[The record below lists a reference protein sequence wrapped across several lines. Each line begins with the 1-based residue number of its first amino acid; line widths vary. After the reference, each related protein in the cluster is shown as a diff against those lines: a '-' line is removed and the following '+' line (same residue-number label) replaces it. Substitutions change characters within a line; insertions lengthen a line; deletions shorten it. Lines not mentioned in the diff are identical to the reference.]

1 MNYQY
6 PDVGAFCESN
16 NAASFIVW
24 APERKHMDVVL
35 GDKLFP
41 MEKDHRG
48 YWRKRLNDVPA
59 GTPYL
64 FRVDK
69 EKTLPDPAS
78 MSQPQGVHGP
88 SVVTDR
94 SFRWTDL
101 SWKGIALG
109 DMVIYELHVGTFT
122 AKGTF
127 EGVVEKLPYLQ
138 ALGVNAIELM
148 PVAQFPGTRNWGY
161 DGVYPFAVQHSY
173 GGVTGLKRLV
183 DEAHKQGIAIILDVV
198 YNHLGPEGNYF
209 AEYGPYF
216 TDKYKTFWGSAI
228 NYDDAWCDGVRQ
240 YYFQN
245 ALMWLNDFHIDGLRL
260 DAVHAI
266 WDFSARHF
274 IEELNAKVRAL
285 ETHTGRKKVLIAEF
299 DLNNPR
305 YIRPPS
311 KGGYGLDGQWIDE
324 YHHALH
330 ALVTGETNG
339 YYEDFGEASHLA
351 CSLRN
356 SYVYTGQ
363 YSVHRK
369 RNFGVVPLDTAYSQF
384 VVFAQNHDQVGNRF
398 LGDRL
403 TAQLSFEA
411 LKLVAAVCLLSPH
424 VPLLF
429 MGEEYGEKN
438 PFQYFISHTDKE
450 LVEQVRAGR
459 KKEFAYFN
467 LEGEAPD
474 PQAEETFRKCVLSW
488 NHEHDR
494 DAALMLAY
502 YQFLIDFRKTRK
514 AMKAME
520 RSSVIVLPAA
530 DEKVI
535 WFEKRCGSDRLL
547 IVFNFNKQ
555 NVTLINPV
563 ERAVRRIFD
572 SASRQ
577 WNGTSEESS
586 GTDKGKPFT
595 IQAQSAVIFE
605 F

>member
-6 PDVGAFCESN
+6 PDVGAFCEGN

-35 GDKLFP
+35 GDKIFP
-41 MEKDHRG
+41 MDKDHRG

-64 FRVDK
+64 FRIDQK
-69 EKTLPDPAS
+69 KTLPDPAS
-78 MSQPQGVHGP
+78 LSQPQGVHGP

-94 SFRWTDL
+94 SFSWTDL

-127 EGVVEKLPYLQ
+127 EGVVEKLPYLR

-173 GGVTGLKRLV
+173 GGVVGLKRLV
-183 DEAHKQGIAIILDVV
+183 DEAHRQGIAIILDVV

-209 AEYGPYF
+209 AEYAPYF
-216 TDKYKTFWGSAI
+216 TDRYKTFWGSAI

-240 YYFQN
+240 YYWQN
-245 ALMWLNDFHIDGLRL
+245 ALMWLNDFHVDGLRL

-305 YIRPPS
+305 YIKPPS

-403 TAQLSFEA
+403 TTQLSFEA
-411 LKLVAAVCLLSPH
+411 LKLTAAVCLLSPH

-429 MGEEYGEKN
+429 MGEEYAEKN

-450 LVEQVRAGR
+450 LVEQVREGR
-459 KKEFAYFN
+459 RKEFAYFN
-467 LEGEAPD
+467 LEGDAPD

-488 NHEHDR
+488 VHERDS

-502 YQFLIDFRKTRK
+502 YRFLIDFRKTRK

-520 RSSVIVLPAA
+520 RNAVIVLPAA
-530 DEKVI
+530 DENVI

-555 NVTLINPV
+555 NVTLVNPV
-563 ERAVRRIFD
+563 EHAVRRIFD

-577 WNGTSEESS
+577 WNGSSEGSS
-586 GTDKGKPFT
+586 GADKQKPFT
-595 IQAQSAVIFE
+595 VHAQSAVIFE